1 MRQSEDVLGPIVFVW
16 VLRPNGARQLSGNFE
31 WRREKCT
38 AVQETLK
45 GRTCALE
52 RVTDLTRLLREEKL
66 RVTNFIHIR
75 IYIFICVC
83 VCVLFFFSL
92 SVCLSRFS
100 SLAFFIVVIF
110 FFLIIIIIITIIL
123 SVKRRRRLAFDY
135 STWLFHLVLLRL
147 LLGTARSIRALLR
160 DYSAEN

>member
-52 RVTDLTRLLREEKL
+52 RVADLTRLLREEKL
-66 RVTNFIHIR
+66 RVTNFIHTR
-75 IYIFICVC
+75 IYIYVSVC
-83 VCVLFFFSL
+83 VYVCIIFFLL
-92 SVCLSRFS
+92 SPFLSRFS

-110 FFLIIIIIITIIL
+110 FPPLL
-123 SVKRRRRLAFDY
+123 LLLLLYYRSKEGGGSFDY